1 MSWTTNPLAAFDLET
16 TSPQPTS
23 ARIVTA
29 CFITIDG
36 AEKDT
41 RNWLVDP
48 EIDIPTGASDIHGI
62 TTEKARND
70 GQDYLDGYREIRDA
84 IEAAWMQ
91 GRIIAAFNANFD
103 FTLMN
108 AEGIRLGYPPLTPGP
123 IVDAYVLDKAA
134 VPRRRGKR
142 QLGILCEHYNIVLE
156 NAHSA
161 DADALA
167 AARLAWKIGNRNPG
181 IAAFSVDEL
190 QEKQAL
196 WYREQQESLRDY
208 FERIGKDASDVNTQW
223 PIRGA
228 A

>member
-1 MSWTTNPLAAFDLET
+1 MTWTTNPLAAFDLET
-16 TSPQPTS
+16 TSPTPTS

-70 GQDYLDGYREIRDA
+70 GQDYRDGYKEIRDA

-91 GRIIAAFNANFD
+91 GRIIAAYNASFD
-103 FTLMN
+103 FTLIN

-123 IVDAYVLDKAA
+123 IVDAYVLDKA
-134 VPRRRGKR
+134 VDKFRPGKR
-142 QLGILCEHYNIVLE
+142 NLGVTCQHYGVELG

-167 AARLAWKIGNRNPG
+167 AARLAWIIGRANPG
-181 IAAFSVDEL
+181 LAELTVDEL
-190 QEKQAL
+190 MDRQAVL
-196 WYREQQESLRDY
+196 YREQQESLRDY
-208 FERIGKDASDVNTQW
+208 FERTGKDASDVNTQW